1 MIPSVKINMSV
12 NVPVFQTGVSIRKTI
27 PGFVVMCGYYTKEK
41 ASALPMSILC
51 LF

>member
-12 NVPVFQTGVSIRKTI
+12 NVHVFQTGIRKTI
-27 PGFVVMCGYYTKEK
+27 SDFVVMCGYYTKEK
-41 ASALPMSILC
+41 ASALPMSVLC